1 MPTRCLHAW
10 SLLLLATFALLATGQ
25 DVRAANLQVAPT
37 SITLQARQSA
47 GGLTLSNTGSEPLH
61 AQLRVFRWT
70 QNAGEDELE
79 ATSDIALSPP
89 MIELAPGARQLVR
102 IVRTGP
108 PPAGHEASY
117 RVIVDE
123 LPTAERGDG
132 GEPAQPSPPG
142 LQFVLRYSIP
152 VFLMPAGA
160 RELAPALRTR
170 LVDGNRIEISNTGDG
185 HAQVADLVFV
195 GRDGQRIAIAPG
207 LSGYVLPG
215 QRKRWELPALFTTPP
230 DGAFKARINGEP
242 VERTLALDAT
252 TR

>member
-1 MPTRCLHAW
+1 V
-10 SLLLLATFALLATGQ
+10 LAALALLAMGQ
-25 DVRAANLQVAPT
+25 NSHAANLQVAPT
-37 SITLQARQSA
+37 SITLQARQGA

-61 AQLRVFRWT
+61 AQLRVFRWS

-79 ATSDIALSPP
+79 ATADVALSPP

-108 PPAGHEASY
+108 PPTGQEASY

-123 LPTAERGDG
+123 LPMAESGDG
-132 GEPAQPSPPG
+132 DEPARPSPPG

-152 VFLMPAGA
+152 VFLMPDSA
-160 RELAPALRTR
+160 RELAPVLQTR
-170 LVDGNRIEISNTGDG
+170 LVDGDRQRFIEIGNTGDA
-185 HAQVADLVFV
+185 HVQVADLTFV
-195 GRDGQRIAIAPG
+195 GHDGRRIAIAPG

-215 QRKRWELPALFTTPP
+215 QRRRWELPALFTTPP

-242 VERTLALDAT
+242 VERTLAPDAT